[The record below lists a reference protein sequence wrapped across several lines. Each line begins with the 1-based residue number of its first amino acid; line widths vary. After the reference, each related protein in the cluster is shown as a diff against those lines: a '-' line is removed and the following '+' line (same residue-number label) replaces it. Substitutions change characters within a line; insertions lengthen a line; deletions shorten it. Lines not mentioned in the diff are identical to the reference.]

1 MNENQIENSLAK
13 EKIVATSLAK
23 KVLGGEMCEYH
34 VNNPEKTSAL
44 IRLFRY
50 SLAAFNRENDIDDDY
65 GRRLLETAQVIGED
79 MVMLCLNNPKFIYE
93 VIDINTQTTLD
104 LNKTERFAEDI
115 KRICAKIPCCN
126 CNARITWL
134 CKSFLG
140 ELNEIQSIFEK
151 QKIIFV
157 KDFYKINP
165 QGWSYEILNEFK
177 LLGNYLK
184 YDLMLAV
191 EESVATIV
199 NCKDLSR
206 MVCEKRSK
214 DVISRRSSGQTLEEI
229 GNRFGVTKER
239 VRQIE
244 ITAQAPF
251 KIKDNR
257 YNFLYIFAAFAPKDG
272 IVYVEQLM
280 EALGELTNV
289 FVYLVISNSEG
300 KQFLHSRKLNA
311 FFVGNYVV

>member
-1 MNENQIENSLAK
+1 M
-13 EKIVATSLAK
+13 
-23 KVLGGEMCEYH
+23 VL
-34 VNNPEKTSAL
+34 
-44 IRLFRY
+44 
-50 SLAAFNRENDIDDDY
+50 
-65 GRRLLETAQVIGED
+65 
-79 MVMLCLNNPKFIYE
+79 
-93 VIDINTQTTLD
+93 
-104 LNKTERFAEDI
+104 
-115 KRICAKIPCCN
+115 
-126 CNARITWL
+126 
-134 CKSFLG
+134 
-140 ELNEIQSIFEK
+140 
-151 QKIIFV
+151 
-157 KDFYKINP
+157 
-165 QGWSYEILNEFK
+165 
-177 LLGNYLK
+177 
-184 YDLMLAV
+184 LMLAV

-239 VRQIE
+239 VMQIE

-257 YNFLYIFAAFAPKDG
+257 YNFLYIFVAAFAPKDG

-289 FVYLVISNSEG
+289 FVYLVISNSDG

-311 FFVGNYVV
+311 FFVGNYV